1 LTRHL
6 GKLAVALAALF
17 ISGQTLA
24 HGHHSHGKPL
34 TEVEKKAEGGV
45 FDDKDVKDRD
55 LADWEGVWQSVYP
68 YLINGDLDPVFRKK
82 AAQDKS
88 KTFAEVKAYYRKGYA
103 TDVDT
108 IGIENGI
115 MEFHRGDQSSACQY
129 KYAGHKILTYV
140 SGKKGVRYLFECQD
154 ADSQAPKFVQF
165 SDHIIGPRKSAHFHI
180 FMGNTSQEALLKEM
194 DNWPTY
200 YPFQLQTKEVVD
212 EMLHH

>member
-1 LTRHL
+1 MF
-6 GKLAVALAALF
+6 K
-17 ISGQTLA
+17 
-24 HGHHSHGKPL
+24 
-34 TEVEKKAEGGV
+34 
-45 FDDKDVKDRD
+45 
-55 LADWEGVWQSVYP
+55 
-68 YLINGDLDPVFRKK
+68 KK

-108 IGIENGI
+108 IGIENGV

-140 SGKKGVRYLFECQD
+140 SGKRACVICSNAD
-154 ADSQAPKFVQF
+154 AGSPAPKFVQF

>member
-1 LTRHL
+1 MARHF

-17 ISGQTLA
+17 IGGQALA

-34 TEVEKKAEGGV
+34 TEVEKKRRRRAYSTI
-45 FDDKDVKDRD
+45 KTSKIAT
-55 LADWEGVWQSVYP
+55 ADWEGVWQSVYP
-68 YLINGDLDPVFRKK
+68 YLLNGELDPVFKKK

-108 IGIENGI
+108 IGIENGV

-140 SGKKGVRYLFECQD
+140 SGKKGVRYSFECRCRQPGRRNSCSS
-154 ADSQAPKFVQF
+154 AITLSVRA
-165 SDHIIGPRKSAHFHI
+165 SRRTSISLWATHRKRRC
-180 FMGNTSQEALLKEM
+180 
-194 DNWPTY
+194 
-200 YPFQLQTKEVVD
+200 
-212 EMLHH
+212 